1 MKMLTLLIVSL
12 LFCYRGWSAT
22 FELQNQMTS
31 PWVDDLYH
39 SSVKEI
45 QKSSAVGMCKELFA
59 RYSFEYEND
68 LEHRDKMTYV
78 KLAIL
83 TSRALMDDYV
93 ERNPDGVS
101 RHSATVAKVE
111 DELNAQV
118 VNRFMDRIIRSDNL
132 KTTILSH
139 LDEFKEKK
147 LFVHSD
153 SIYQRR
159 VESNGPILSNF
170 VRFFMI
176 VDLENKEMMV
186 VGSGDCQF

>member
-1 MKMLTLLIVSL
+1 MKFLSLLLMSL
-12 LFCYRGWSAT
+12 LFYSTSWSAT
-22 FELQNQMTS
+22 FESQNQMIS

-45 QKSSAVGMCKELFA
+45 EKGSTMGMCRELYA
-59 RYSFEYEND
+59 RFSFEYEND

-78 KLAIL
+78 KLAIM
-83 TSRALMDDYV
+83 TSRSLMDDYID
-93 ERNPDGVS
+93 RNPEGVS
-101 RHSATVAKVE
+101 RHSATIAKVE
-111 DELNAQV
+111 DELNAQI
-118 VNRFMDRIIRSDNL
+118 VNRFMDRIIRSDDL
-132 KTTILSH
+132 KTPILSH
-139 LDEFKEKK
+139 LDEFQKKK

-153 SIYQRR
+153 SIFQRR

-170 VRFFMI
+170 IRFFMI